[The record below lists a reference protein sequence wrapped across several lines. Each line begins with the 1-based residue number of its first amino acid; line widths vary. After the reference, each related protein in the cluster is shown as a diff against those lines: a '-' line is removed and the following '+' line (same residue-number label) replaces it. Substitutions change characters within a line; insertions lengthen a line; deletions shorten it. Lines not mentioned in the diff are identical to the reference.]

1 MWNDSRTPRRRPAG
15 RAKGNKTLKTLFL
28 FFFKKI
34 KNKSK
39 IRAQAPLWKVWSRRD
54 LLFATR
60 EEATSVWK
68 VCQGLKLLV
77 CCCLQSSF
85 FFFVSVRMN
94 FNSVIFYQFHVI
106 SAAHVSLIS
115 VSSSRFASNWIFFP
129 LLLLSVLL
137 SWLVFF
143 FFFLI
148 SSSPYL
154 PF

>member
-15 RAKGNKTLKTLFL
+15 RAKGNKTLKTLFI

-34 KNKSK
+34 KK
-39 IRAQAPLWKVWSRRD
+39 IKERFEHRHHSERCDPGGN

-77 CCCLQSSF
+77 CCCLQSCF
-85 FFFVSVRMN
+85 FFFVSVRKN

-115 VSSSRFASNWIFFP
+115 VSSSRFASNWIFSPSFFFQFCF
-129 LLLLSVLL
+129 LDL
-137 SWLVFF
+137 FF
-143 FFFLI
+143 FFF
-148 SSSPYL
+148 
-154 PF
+154 